1 MPQGSIIWLCRVC
14 IGDKHKRIALAE
26 AVALRQGTTQPRK
39 PSLLFTG
46 RHKQQGDDGGVSVP
60 LTSPEYVCKCFSRSM
75 QGCVARKRSLLDSET
90 LVGSEDGD
98 LSVLSF

>member
-1 MPQGSIIWLCRVC
+1 MIWLCRVC
-14 IGDKHKRIALAE
+14 IGDKHERIALAE
-26 AVALRQGTTQPRK
+26 AVARRQGRTRPRK

-46 RHKQQGDDGGVSVP
+46 RHELQGDDGGESVP
-60 LTSPEYVCKCFSRSM
+60 LTSPEYACECFSRSM